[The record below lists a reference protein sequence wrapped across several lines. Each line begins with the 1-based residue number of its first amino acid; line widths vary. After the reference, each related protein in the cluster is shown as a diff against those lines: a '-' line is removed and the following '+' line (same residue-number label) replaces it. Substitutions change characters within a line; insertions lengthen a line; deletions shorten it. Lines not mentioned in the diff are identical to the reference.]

1 MRKFFTLP
9 ILIVA
14 IIIVFACGGNEIEF
28 TPEKDNAAMAKIER
42 TWVSGGFNI
51 SLTEDILTADTG
63 IDSDSPC
70 QVIHVVRS
78 GGRTPAHTED
88 TPPYASCG
96 GCPRAIYAFIMATV
110 QGGPFL
116 EPMQLK
122 GSIKFGDISTG
133 DPYNLPYPIL
143 LNGNT
148 NSTNCKIDGN
158 ILGDG
163 KLEITVKFL
172 SNEFL
177 SNEIIW
183 LTNKYT
189 M

>member
-14 IIIVFACGGNEIEF
+14 IIIVFSCGYNEIEF

-42 TWVSGGFNI
+42 TWVSGGFSI
-51 SLTEDILTADTG
+51 SLTEDILTADTKNTEAE
-63 IDSDSPC
+63 SPC
-70 QVIHVVRS
+70 QIIHVVRG
-78 GGRTPAHTED
+78 GGRTTAHTEKD
-88 TPPYASCG
+88 SWGICG
-96 GCPRAIYAFIMATV
+96 GCQLYIYAFILATV

-122 GSIKFGDISTG
+122 GSIKFGDISTS

-143 LNGNT
+143 LNGST
-148 NSTNCKIDGN
+148 NSTNCEITGN
-158 ILGDG
+158 ILETG

-172 SNEFL
+172 SNY
-177 SNEIIW
+177 IAW
-183 LTNKYT
+183 LTNEYI

>member
-1 MRKFFTLP
+1 MYEL
-9 ILIVA
+9 
-14 IIIVFACGGNEIEF
+14 
-28 TPEKDNAAMAKIER
+28 D
-42 TWVSGGFNI
+42 
-51 SLTEDILTADTG
+51 
-63 IDSDSPC
+63 
-70 QVIHVVRS
+70 
-78 GGRTPAHTED
+78 
-88 TPPYASCG
+88 
-96 GCPRAIYAFIMATV
+96 
-110 QGGPFL
+110 
-116 EPMQLK
+116 
-122 GSIKFGDISTG
+122 FGDIHKS